1 MRMEPMPEAA
11 VAPAPAL
18 WLVDKAAGPTSHDVV
33 ATARRAL
40 GRKTKVGHSGTLD
53 PFATGL
59 LVLMVGRATRLAP
72 YLTGLD
78 KTYLATI
85 QTGQVSATLDPE
97 GPIEDSGA
105 PATAAEIE
113 AVLPSFLGVQLQR
126 VPALS
131 AVHVE
136 GERLYKR
143 ARRGEE
149 VELPERE
156 IAIHSLRLVG
166 DQGNGRAVVEVRC
179 GAGTYVRR
187 LAGDIGERLG
197 CGAYCAE
204 LRRTRVGELAVED
217 AVPVE
222 RVSPTG
228 GLDPLRGLGHLPA
241 RELSEE
247 EAGRVRHG
255 GRIAYAAAA
264 GGVEA
269 VTLLREGRL
278 MAIAVPG
285 EDGGLRPSVVLEDS
299 P

>member
-1 MRMEPMPEAA
+1 MPEAV

-18 WLVDKAAGPTSHDVV
+18 WLVDKASGPTSHDVV
-33 ATARRAL
+33 AVARRNL
-40 GRKTKVGHSGTLD
+40 GRKVKVGHCGTLD

-78 KTYLATI
+78 KTYLATL

-97 GPIEDSGA
+97 GPIERSGE
-105 PATAAEIE
+105 PATAAQVEE
-113 AVLPSFLGVQLQR
+113 VLPAFLGVHRQR

-156 IAIHSLRLVG
+156 VTIHRLSVREDLG
-166 DQGNGRAVVEVRC
+166 EGRVSIEVRC
-179 GAGTYVRR
+179 GSGTYVRR

-197 CGAYCAE
+197 CGAYCAA
-204 LRRTRVGELAVED
+204 LRRTAVGDLSVDD
-217 AVPVE
+217 AVAPDEVGP
-222 RVSPTG
+222 RG
-228 GLDPLRGLGHLPA
+228 GLDPRRGLGHLPVRRLSDEETA
-241 RELSEE
+241 RVL
-247 EAGRVRHG
+247 HG
-255 GRIAYAAAA
+255 GRVGLEGLDA
-264 GGVEA
+264 GAEA
-269 VTLLREGRL
+269 VALVSDERLVAIGVPDGEGR
-278 MAIAVPG
+278 
-285 EDGGLRPSVVLEDS
+285 LRPSVVLED
-299 P
+299 PR